1 MKCIIRKSYSIR
13 YLARNWSNKDG
24 IIDLPDDLVKRKI
37 QAFEPQEFLDK
48 AIKAKETKAVTNE
61 MVTNRAI
68 DEGSTKRRMR

>member
-37 QAFEPQEFLDK
+37 QAFEPQEFVDK
-48 AIKAKETKAVTNE
+48 RINETKAVTDE

-68 DEGSTKRRMR
+68 DESSTKRRMR